1 MPEGRSEMAE
11 KVAVVTNVT
20 EYAGA
25 PAAMALAADGFAVL
39 CHDPSFTEA
48 EARTAFE
55 ASRPDCLAAAA
66 QEPEALVAEAVAR
79 LGRLDALVSNDPWPA
94 RRLRIGEATPEE
106 YRATIE
112 ALMVTPFRLAAAAAV
127 VMEGQGGGRIVLVTS
142 AAPLRP
148 YPGFSMY
155 ASARAGASGLA
166 QALGK
171 ELGAA
176 NIQVNA
182 VAPNFLS
189 SETYYPKA
197 QWADDPK
204 YVERL
209 KRMVP
214 MQRLGRPEEVGAL
227 IAFLASGKADFVT
240 AQVIP
245 FTGGWP

>member
-1 MPEGRSEMAE
+1 MAE
-11 KVAVVTNVT
+11 KAAVVTNVT

-39 CHDPSFTEA
+39 CHDPSFIGTEA
-48 EARTAFE
+48 RAAFE
-55 ASRPDCLAAAA
+55 TSRPGCVAAAA

-112 ALMVTPFRLAAAAAV
+112 ALMVTPFRLAAAAAR

-182 VAPNFLS
+182 VAPNFLY
-189 SETYYPKA
+189 SETYYPKT